1 MSTDDTNLKAEIVD
15 TDANDGEKINDDS
28 SDQNPRSPERKP
40 ENIKELTIK
49 NLDTGEEFVIGENDP
64 DFEFNTF
71 EITCRPID
79 AEVEAEFENEHDGDE
94 NEKVQKRDKS
104 ITTSEDKVS

>member
-1 MSTDDTNLKAEIVD
+1 MSTDDTNLKAEIV
-15 TDANDGEKINDDS
+15 ANDGEKISDDS